1 MRSYHKLSIVL
12 KVVRNLLMLMVIL
25 YCLYLST
32 NTIFCLFDRL
42 SCCTD
47 EQTIL
52 NVIDLKKF
60 VFDTYI
66 ITFIMMLFVVLYY
79 GKRNKLSLKK
89 LFVICSLSLFFLPI
103 SALLN
108 YNFMILG
115 SLMCSFYLLVVTV
128 VIVLSIDFIRNRI
141 DKLYRL
147 AVGIEVKEDKE
158 VKEVD
163 KNRKG
168 ENKKCKRK

>member
-12 KVVRNLLMLMVIL
+12 KNIKYVLLLGVII

-32 NTIFCLFDRL
+32 NTIFCLFDKLGCCNDELTLL
-42 SCCTD
+42 SM
-47 EQTIL
+47 
-52 NVIDLKKF
+52 IDLRKF
-60 VFDTYI
+60 VFNTYT

-79 GKRNKLSLKK
+79 GKRNKLSMKK
-89 LFVICSLSLFFLPI
+89 IIAIIGMSLLFLPI

-115 SLMCSFYLLVVTV
+115 SLMCSFYLFVVTV
-128 VIVLSIDFIRNRI
+128 VIVLSIDFIRNKI
-141 DKLYRL
+141 DKLYEL
-147 AVGIEVKEDKE
+147 AVGGKEEVN
-158 VKEVD
+158 EVD

-168 ENKKCKRK
+168 DNKKCKRK

>member
-1 MRSYHKLSIVL
+1 MRSYHKLSIIL
-12 KVVRNLLMLMVIL
+12 KAIRSLLVLMVIV

-32 NTIFCLFDRL
+32 DTIFCLFDRL
-42 SCCTD
+42 SCCSN
-47 EQTIL
+47 EQTII
-52 NVIDLKKF
+52 NMIDIKKF

-79 GKRNKLSLKK
+79 GKKNKLSLKRI
-89 LFVICSLSLFFLPI
+89 FQICSLSLFFLPI

-115 SLMCSFYLLVVTV
+115 SLMCSFYLLVITV

-141 DKLYRL
+141 DKLYDL
-147 AVGIEVKEDKE
+147 AVGVQEVRD
-158 VKEVD
+158 VNEVD

>member
-1 MRSYHKLSIVL
+1 MRSYHKLSIIL
-12 KVVRNLLMLMVIL
+12 KAIRSLLVLMVIV

-32 NTIFCLFDRL
+32 DTIFCLFDRL
-42 SCCTD
+42 SCCSN
-47 EQTIL
+47 EQTII
-52 NVIDLKKF
+52 NMIDIKKF

-79 GKRNKLSLKK
+79 GKKDKLSLKRI
-89 LFVICSLSLFFLPI
+89 FQICSLSLFFLPI

-115 SLMCSFYLLVVTV
+115 SLMCSFYLLVITV

-141 DKLYRL
+141 DKLYDL
-147 AVGIEVKEDKE
+147 AVGVQEVRD
-158 VKEVD
+158 VNEVD